1 VARVNNKEYVTD
13 VVAANGLI
21 IHLVVYTFA
30 EAILAFRCYHT
41 LTHCSQ
47 ELCFDVSN

>member
-1 VARVNNKEYVTD
+1 MARVNNKEYVTD

-30 EAILAFRCYHT
+30 EGIVAFRCFQT
-41 LTHCSQ
+41 LTS
-47 ELCFDVSN
+47 LFPGIVF